1 MRFHLFLCQ
10 MHFAGLIILL
20 TTSAAFKL
28 NSVCET
34 MLLKRGLRS
43 LRLRASMNN
52 DKLSETISTVK
63 TKIRPLST
71 VGGTL
76 NERQS
81 EAMSRVKGPL
91 AVTAGP
97 GSGKTNMLTSRIASL
112 IIDHKVPSHQVMAVT
127 FTNKA
132 AREMRERVGKLIG
145 VDMKA
150 ISSWSKYT
158 EVPEIGTFHS
168 ICLRIL
174 RQEMI
179 YTPFNSSFSIYDDS
193 DQLKLVK
200 GVLVNLGIKIA
211 KDVED
216 EEDFEAVYKGTTREV
231 IVDPDRVQKAI
242 NNAKCDALQPED
254 YGIPESAAYDPK
266 IASFALIYQQY
277 QKELFANNALDFG
290 EIICMTYRLLRDNT
304 ELREKYQEKFH
315 YIHVDE
321 FQDTNKAQYL
331 WLLMLA
337 GKDYG
342 GKDNIC
348 VVGDEDQS
356 VYGWRGAKATNMK
369 NFEKDFPTTHHVKLE
384 QNYRSTQKILNAANH
399 LIKFN
404 VERKDKTLW
413 TENDE
418 GQNIIVAQLEDD
430 KGEAEAVVMEV
441 KRLINFSINQ
451 AKLNKGNVRTYAD
464 FCILYRTNALS
475 QAFEGILRR
484 EKIPYEITKGLR
496 FYDRAEIKDIIAYL
510 SVIINP
516 YDCISIKRIINN
528 PKKKIGPKTIRE
540 LEEYYVN
547 IQDNDE
553 IEKLNFLEVIEKAS
567 NGEILKFSKATKSNL
582 QIFSTVLKDLRSIQP
597 NVLLSQLLSSLL
609 DTSGYMMKLAEE
621 DTEESATRVNNLS
634 ELFNMILD
642 FEKEELYGLTDEESN
657 EKKSQLLGIFLE
669 QCSLSSGAD
678 ANKEEGDEGAPVHKL
693 KMMTLHS
700 SKGLEFPVVFLVGM
714 EEQIIPSKRN
724 PVLEEERRLCFVGMT
739 RARELLYIL
748 FAQRRRQFGQSANH
762 TPSRFLKEIPRSSVE
777 MKIFNV
783 PKNDY
788 QNQYRR

>member
-1 MRFHLFLCQ
+1 V
-10 MHFAGLIILL
+10 G
-20 TTSAAFKL
+20 
-28 NSVCET
+28 
-34 MLLKRGLRS
+34 
-43 LRLRASMNN
+43 AS
-52 DKLSETISTVK
+52 
-63 TKIRPLST
+63 
-71 VGGTL
+71 L
-76 NERQS
+76 NEKQN

-132 AREMRERVGKLIG
+132 AKEMRERVGKLIG

-150 ISSWSKYT
+150 ITSWSTYT

-200 GVLVNLGIKIA
+200 GVLVNLGIKTA
-211 KDVED
+211 KDIED
-216 EEDFEAVYKGTTREV
+216 EEEDSEGAYTGTKREV
-231 IVDPDRVQKAI
+231 VVDPDRVQKAI
-242 NNAKCDALQPED
+242 NNAKCDALEPED

-266 IASFALIYQQY
+266 IASFAKIYQQY

-290 EIICMTYRLLRDNT
+290 EIICMTYRLLRDNKG
-304 ELREKYQEKFH
+304 LREKYQEKFH

-342 GKDNIC
+342 GKNNIC

-356 VYGWRGAKATNMK
+356 VYGWRGAKASNMM
-369 NFEKDFPTTHHVKLE
+369 NFENDFPTSHHVKLE

-418 GQNIIVAQLEDD
+418 GQNIIIGQLEDD
-430 KGEAEAVVMEV
+430 KGEAEAVVLEV
-441 KRLINFSINQ
+441 KRLINLSINQ
-451 AKLNKGNVRTYAD
+451 AKLNKGTVRTYAD

-475 QAFEGILRR
+475 QAFEVILRR

-496 FYDRAEIKDIIAYL
+496 FYDRAEIKDIIGRTYEYMDDEYRFMY
-510 SVIINP
+510 VYKYIHTYENK
-516 YDCISIKRIINN
+516 CIC
-528 PKKKIGPKTIRE
+528 
-540 LEEYYVN
+540 
-547 IQDNDE
+547 
-553 IEKLNFLEVIEKAS
+553 LNL
-567 NGEILKFSKATKSNL
+567 
-582 QIFSTVLKDLRSIQP
+582 
-597 NVLLSQLLSSLL
+597 
-609 DTSGYMMKLAEE
+609 YMYM
-621 DTEESATRVNNLS
+621 
-634 ELFNMILD
+634 
-642 FEKEELYGLTDEESN
+642 
-657 EKKSQLLGIFLE
+657 
-669 QCSLSSGAD
+669 
-678 ANKEEGDEGAPVHKL
+678 
-693 KMMTLHS
+693 
-700 SKGLEFPVVFLVGM
+700 
-714 EEQIIPSKRN
+714 
-724 PVLEEERRLCFVGMT
+724 
-739 RARELLYIL
+739 YI
-748 FAQRRRQFGQSANH
+748 
-762 TPSRFLKEIPRSSVE
+762 
-777 MKIFNV
+777 
-783 PKNDY
+783 
-788 QNQYRR
+788 